1 MENNL
6 IWLNRDPY
14 YNNYRVHPGLRHPS
28 RIHTIPKVYH
38 PTSDNSKESQ
48 LRVIRNSKT
57 AHPQL
62 LLLLNEAKNLFSR
75 QLPNMGAEYITRL
88 VFDYNAETVLVLH
101 SGAVRG
107 AICSRL
113 FPIEKFIEV
122 VFLAVD
128 SKFQSKGYGRLVMN
142 YLKSCI
148 QVYPFYDIIA
158 CADNDAVT
166 FFKKLGFNDKSIM
179 MDPARW
185 VRRIKD
191 YEGVT
196 LVHCKIHK
204 DVDYMNFNKTM
215 KEQIKFVENIIGKHF
230 IVTPNELK
238 EPYKRFPEA
247 PTFVT
252 IPLTKVERLITNKLM
267 NSEEDMAKIEGY
279 KERMEKLRKQLLE
292 ILDKLSNDPKFK
304 DVFTRPVTEEIAPKY
319 FDTIKR
325 PMDFLTIRR
334 RLERFPDY
342 YKRPEMFFADIQLIM
357 DNCKAFNPSGT
368 AYFSLATSLG
378 SQFRSI
384 YNDMFPTNSM

>member
-1 MENNL
+1 MENDL
-6 IWLNRDPY
+6 IWLNREPY

-28 RIHTIPKVYH
+28 RIHTPPTTFH
-38 PTSDNSKESQ
+38 PNKDPSKECH

-75 QLPNMGAEYITRL
+75 QLPNMGPEYISRL

-101 SGAVRG
+101 SGAVTG

-113 FPIEKFIEV
+113 FPIEKFVEV
-122 VFLAVD
+122 VFLSVD
-128 SKFQSKGYGRLVMN
+128 SKYQSKGYGRLVMN

-185 VRRIKD
+185 VKRIKD
-191 YEGVT
+191 YEGIT

-204 DVDYMNFNKTM
+204 DIDYLNFRETV
-215 KEQIKFVENIIGKHF
+215 KEQIKFVESIIGKHF
-230 IVTPNELK
+230 ITPPDAIK

-247 PTFVT
+247 PTLVSL
-252 IPLTKVERLITNKLM
+252 PLRKIERLITNKLT
-267 NSEEDMAKIEGY
+267 NSDEDMAKLDNY
-279 KERMEKLRKQLLE
+279 KERMDKLRKQLTE

-304 DVFTRPVTEEIAPKY
+304 DVFMRPVTEEIAPKY
-319 FDTIKR
+319 FETIKR

-368 AYFSLATSLG
+368 TYFSLASSLG
-378 SQFRSI
+378 SQFRSL
-384 YNDMFPTNSM
+384 YNDMFPSSNL